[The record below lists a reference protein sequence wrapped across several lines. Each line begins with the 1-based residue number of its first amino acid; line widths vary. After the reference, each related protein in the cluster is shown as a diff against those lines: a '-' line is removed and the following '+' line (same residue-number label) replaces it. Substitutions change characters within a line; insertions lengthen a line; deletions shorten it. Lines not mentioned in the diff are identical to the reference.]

1 MKVRGK
7 YGSIS
12 LSTYDKD
19 APLIFIVGG
28 VTMPKKGSV
37 PPNFYPGDKLDIN
50 FTEQVNRL
58 EKLKFNLRNIVDMFK
73 SIDGEKSLQSQIW
86 ALDDFTRLF
95 ISCARFINAS
105 VEWQCDFAEIAN
117 LSNEQK

>member
-1 MKVRGK
+1 
-7 YGSIS
+7 
-12 LSTYDKD
+12 
-19 APLIFIVGG
+19 
-28 VTMPKKGSV
+28 
-37 PPNFYPGDKLDIN
+37 
-50 FTEQVNRL
+50 
-58 EKLKFNLRNIVDMFK
+58 MFK

-105 VEWQCDFAEIAN
+105 VEWQCDFAERAN